1 MRFEMRQIF
10 VKQIPYLDKISKESG
25 KENVFKN

>member
-10 VKQIPYLDKISKESG
+10 VKQISYLDKISKESSM
-25 KENVFKN
+25 ENVFKN